1 MAYIGGKSKK
11 YNHITDILNNKC
23 FDNFDYLE
31 PFVGYGHILR
41 RVVNK
46 KSYMASDSNELLIQL
61 LNFVQ
66 NTNKKYPKISEKE
79 YIDLKNDKSVKNRVK
94 KAFAAFCYSYNG
106 KEFGGYTNIVGERN
120 YPKERKKYYDSLRK
134 NDTFMDTKL
143 MLKNY
148 LQYKPKNKLI
158 YCDPPYEKTT
168 GYSTSVD
175 FDHKLFWETMRKWS
189 ENNVVFVSE
198 YNAPKDFVMISSC
211 KKYSSLSGRGS
222 VDVRTEKLFIHK
234 SFLKKKIYLY
244 LKNTIKSKRKSKRK
258 SKSKSTSCY

>member
-1 MAYIGGKSKK
+1 
-11 YNHITDILNNKC
+11 
-23 FDNFDYLE
+23 
-31 PFVGYGHILR
+31 
-41 RVVNK
+41 
-46 KSYMASDSNELLIQL
+46 
-61 LNFVQ
+61 
-66 NTNKKYPKISEKE
+66 
-79 YIDLKNDKSVKNRVK
+79 
-94 KAFAAFCYSYNG
+94 
-106 KEFGGYTNIVGERN
+106 
-120 YPKERKKYYDSLRK
+120 
-134 NDTFMDTKL
+134 

-234 SFLKKKIYLY
+234 SFLKKKIYLC

>member
-1 MAYIGGKSKK
+1 MCP
-11 YNHITDILNNKC
+11 ILKNLAVNNKC

-148 LQYKPKNKLI
+148 PDQI
-158 YCDPPYEKTT
+158 ME
-168 GYSTSVD
+168 
-175 FDHKLFWETMRKWS
+175 
-189 ENNVVFVSE
+189 
-198 YNAPKDFVMISSC
+198 
-211 KKYSSLSGRGS
+211 
-222 VDVRTEKLFIHK
+222 
-234 SFLKKKIYLY
+234 
-244 LKNTIKSKRKSKRK
+244 
-258 SKSKSTSCY
+258 